1 MDQKLIFLPE
11 LYLVYLRKINTVKKI
26 LILIW
31 ASLTVL
37 SCRKDDDEV
46 LSNSLY
52 GNWKMVNISIYSGK
66 DNSVLSSEN
75 IPEGSC
81 KSKNKYAF
89 TEDQFS
95 ITYYETKNNQCEIS
109 DTASG
114 EFSYNKSTKQLRLK
128 NHFNFTYI
136 YSDYTVEY
144 LTNKEL
150 HLANEYYD
158 VDENHNAVKNRSVV
172 TLKRY

>member
-1 MDQKLIFLPE
+1 M
-11 LYLVYLRKINTVKKI
+11 KKI
-26 LILIW
+26 LILLC
-31 ASLTVL
+31 AAFTVL

-66 DNSVLSSEN
+66 DNSVLFSEN

-81 KSKNKYAF
+81 QSKNKYGF

-95 ITYYETKNNQCEIS
+95 MTYYETKNNQCEIS
-109 DTASG
+109 ETASG
-114 EFSYNKSTKQLRLK
+114 EYTYDSNTKQLRLK
-128 NHFNFTYI
+128 NYFNFTYI
-136 YSDYTVEY
+136 NSDYTVEY

-150 HLANEYYD
+150 HLATDYYD
-158 VDENHNAVKNRSVV
+158 RDQNYNVIKNRYVV